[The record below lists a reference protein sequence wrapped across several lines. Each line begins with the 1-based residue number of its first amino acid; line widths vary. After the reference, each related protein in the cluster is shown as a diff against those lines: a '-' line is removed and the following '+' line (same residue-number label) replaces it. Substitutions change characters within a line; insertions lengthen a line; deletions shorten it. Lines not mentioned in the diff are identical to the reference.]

1 MNKNNLYLEGQLAQ
15 IRKLNSIQKKN
26 QGNNLF
32 NKTL

>member
-32 NKTL
+32 NKKL